1 MKIKSIKE
9 NDKNIFKEL
18 SKEFYA
24 SGATINPYNDE
35 TNEKTFR
42 YLTSAHHNLFGYLI
56 ISDDGNCAVFLA
68 YVVLVQRRRR
78 RNSYHWRTVR
88 QKRVSPAR
96 IRKTLY
102 QLGGKPLQR
111 TRCRNDAWS
120 AVRQRARNR
129 FVFGARVCAR
139 RLYDNDKKNIKA
151 SDGKSFLCFRHW
163 KIAARVI
170 Q

>member
-56 ISDDGNCAVFLA
+56 ISDDGNCAGYSL
-68 YVVLVQRRRR
+68 LT
-78 RNSYHWRTVR
+78 SYWCNEEGGELLLTNCTS
-88 QKRVSPAR
+88 KKSIVSTDTQNTLSAG
-96 IRKTLY
+96 RKTTS
-102 QLGGKPLQR
+102 K
-111 TRCRNDAWS
+111 DAPS
-120 AVRQRARNR
+120 
-129 FVFGARVCAR
+129 
-139 RLYDNDKKNIKA
+139 K
-151 SDGKSFLCFRHW
+151 
-163 KIAARVI
+163 
-170 Q
+170 

>member
-56 ISDDGNCAVFLA
+56 ISDDGNCAGYSLLTSYWCNEEGGEIIIIDEL
-68 YVVLVQRRRR
+68 YVKK
-78 RNSYHWRTVR
+78 SI
-88 QKRVSPAR
+88 VSTDTQNTLSAG
-96 IRKTLY
+96 RKTTS
-102 QLGGKPLQR
+102 K
-111 TRCRNDAWS
+111 DAPS
-120 AVRQRARNR
+120 
-129 FVFGARVCAR
+129 
-139 RLYDNDKKNIKA
+139 K
-151 SDGKSFLCFRHW
+151 
-163 KIAARVI
+163 
-170 Q
+170 

>member
-35 TNEKTFR
+35 TNEKRSDTLLR
-42 YLTSAHHNLFGYLI
+42 RITTCLVISSYLTTETARGIPCSRRIGATKRAAKSLSLT
-56 ISDDGNCAVFLA
+56 NCT
-68 YVVLVQRRRR
+68 
-78 RNSYHWRTVR
+78 S
-88 QKRVSPAR
+88 KRVSSAR

-111 TRCRNDAWS
+111 TRRRNDARS

-129 FVFGARVCAR
+129 LVFGVGVCAR
-139 RLYDNDKKNIKA
+139 RLHDNDKKNIKA
-151 SDGKSFLCFRHW
+151 SDGKSFLCFRH
-163 KIAARVI
+163 
-170 Q
+170 